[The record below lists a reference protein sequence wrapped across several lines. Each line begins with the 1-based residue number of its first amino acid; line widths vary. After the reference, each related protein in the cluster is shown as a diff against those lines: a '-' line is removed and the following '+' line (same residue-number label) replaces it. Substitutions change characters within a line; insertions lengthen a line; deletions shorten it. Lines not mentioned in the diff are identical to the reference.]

1 MWIIPSRSRPHNIK
15 RLATAFRETSFST
28 PVLLRLDDDDP
39 HLGGYTCPDG
49 WELVVGPRKPLS
61 DCYNEVFD
69 RNLDW
74 YGLFADD
81 VVPKTPGWDILLI
94 EAAGS
99 DGVAFGNDGIGVKP
113 THFVVGGQ
121 LAREI
126 GWIALPGLDRIYIDT
141 VWNDIATER
150 NVLRFLPDVQIPH
163 LHFSNRMGKMDKT
176 YRKWNKTRDK
186 SIYEAWTIAYHN
198 RKG

>member
-15 RLATAFRETSFST
+15 RLADAFRETSVST

-39 HLGGYTCPDG
+39 YLSRYTCPDG
-49 WELVVGPRKPLS
+49 WKLVIGPRKPLS
-61 DCYNEVFD
+61 DCYNEVFN

-81 VVPKTPGWDILLI
+81 VVPETPRWDTLLI

-99 DGVAFGNDGIGVKP
+99 DRVSFGNDGIDILP
-113 THFVVGGQ
+113 THFVVGGE
-121 LAREI
+121 LVREI
-126 GWIALPGLDRIYIDT
+126 GFVALPGLDRIYMDT

-150 NVLRFLPDVQIPH
+150 NVLSYLPDVQIPH

-176 YRKWNKTRDK
+176 YRKWNKAKDK
-186 SIYEAWTIAYHN
+186 SIYEAWAIEYHN
-198 RKG
+198 QKG

>member
-15 RLATAFRETSFST
+15 RLADAFRETSVST

-39 HLGGYTCPDG
+39 YLSRYTCPDG
-49 WELVVGPRKPLS
+49 WELVIRPRRPLS

-69 RNLDW
+69 RGLDW

-81 VVPKTPGWDILLI
+81 VVPETPRWDTLLI

-99 DGVAFGNDGIGVKP
+99 DRVSFGNDGIDILP
-113 THFVVGGQ
+113 THFVVGGE
-121 LAREI
+121 LVREI
-126 GWIALPGLDRIYIDT
+126 GFVALPGLDRIYMDT

-150 NVLRFLPDVQIPH
+150 NVLSYLPDVHIPH

-176 YRKWNKTRDK
+176 YRKWNKAKDK
-186 SIYEAWTIAYHN
+186 SIYEAWAIEYHN
-198 RKG
+198 QKG